1 MPRLCSDHDG
11 DHAMMTGERSQ
22 RPGTVTFAV
31 VLMYMAGITQILL
44 GILTIFLRY
53 APDAQ
58 SQGVTLPITLLG
70 AGMVLFGLLVIG
82 LASGVARGSSAARQ
96 GATAVMLLGLAFA
109 VLDLLVAADGDWSA
123 VISQSIASFAV
134 VVPLWTG
141 RGRRYFER

>member
-1 MPRLCSDHDG
+1 
-11 DHAMMTGERSQ
+11 MMTGERSQ

-31 VLMYMAGITQILL
+31 VLMYMAGIIQILL

-53 APDAQ
+53 TPDAQ

-123 VISQSIASFAV
+123 VISQSIASIAV

>member
-1 MPRLCSDHDG
+1 
-11 DHAMMTGERSQ
+11 MMTGERSQ

-53 APDAQ
+53 TPDAQ

-123 VISQSIASFAV
+123 VISQSIASIAV